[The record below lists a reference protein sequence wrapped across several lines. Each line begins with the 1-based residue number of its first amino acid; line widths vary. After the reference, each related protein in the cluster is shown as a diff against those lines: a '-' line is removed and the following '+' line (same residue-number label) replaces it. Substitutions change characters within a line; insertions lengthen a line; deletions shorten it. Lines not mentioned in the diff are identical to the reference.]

1 MNILIVDDEVIIRT
15 GLSTVI
21 QWEEMGFRLLPSA
34 ESAEEALGRI
44 ASEHPHII
52 LTDIRM
58 GGMDGITM
66 AGKVKEVLPET
77 EIIVLTGYDDFAYV
91 QQAIR
96 SGIGDYLLKSSRP
109 DEIIRAVM
117 KAKQRLLSKW
127 ETHKADNMQRN
138 AYRGKMLERLVT
150 EGIDDPESLKQV
162 PRLLGRLG
170 LAAPAQAEEYA
181 EQESPD
187 SYKLLAAEGLP
198 GRSTQQGADEPRRA
212 DHPHGEYERPPAGT
226 GARAGAGSA
235 PPAGATAQPYA
246 GQNRRLQ
253 EPELQ
258 VLLLSVQGWGDTRAS
273 GGLLRFAV
281 DNMLG
286 ELLPCETLQRQGD
299 ILAVLR
305 TDDLGTEALRSEL
318 ARISDKLKCVLF
330 AAAGS
335 PVRGLA
341 QLPHSYRE
349 AVYAASF
356 RSIAGSELLLLSE
369 TVKGRKGGRTV
380 CSKEEE
386 SELAVLLKGGNPI
399 DLRHFVERV
408 MDAALV
414 SPDATP
420 ASLQAYSQSVVIAA
434 HRWLERTASALGL
447 TDLPRLLPSLGE
459 QADTGHAGSDA
470 LSLAPGTAGDGLGDP
485 GSMKDTL
492 YKRLRVIMETY
503 YQYLSE
509 DGVLYVKR
517 AISYIQDNLDHA
529 LTLQQVAGHV
539 HVNPNHFSEVFK
551 RETGVT
557 YIEFVMR
564 ERIRRAAEILSETPI
579 KISEVAKKV
588 GYEDIKYFSQL
599 FKKFTGQTPSDFR
612 SNREGK

>member
-1 MNILIVDDEVIIRT
+1 
-15 GLSTVI
+15 
-21 QWEEMGFRLLPSA
+21 
-34 ESAEEALGRI
+34 
-44 ASEHPHII
+44 
-52 LTDIRM
+52 
-58 GGMDGITM
+58 
-66 AGKVKEVLPET
+66 
-77 EIIVLTGYDDFAYV
+77 
-91 QQAIR
+91 
-96 SGIGDYLLKSSRP
+96 
-109 DEIIRAVM
+109 
-117 KAKQRLLSKW
+117 
-127 ETHKADNMQRN
+127 MQRK
-138 AYRGKMLERLVT
+138 AYRSKMLERLVT
-150 EGIDDPESLKQV
+150 EGVDDPESLKQL

-170 LAAPAQAEEYA
+170 LAAPAQAGEDGEP
-181 EQESPD
+181 ELSD
-187 SYKLLAAEGLP
+187 SRKLLPAESLP
-198 GRSTQQGADEPRRA
+198 GRSGAARQAADGRHGADQ
-212 DHPHGEYERPPAGT
+212 PHGEGERQPSRTA
-226 GARAGAGSA
+226 ARAHAGSM
-235 PPAGATAQPYA
+235 PPAGAAAQPCA
-246 GQNRRLQ
+246 DQ
-253 EPELQ
+253 EPRLQ
-258 VLLLSVQGWGDTRAS
+258 VLLISVQGWGDTRAS

-356 RSIAGSELLLLSE
+356 RSITGSELLLLSE

-386 SELAVLLKGGNPI
+386 SELAVLLKSGNPI

-414 SPDATP
+414 TPDATP

-459 QADTGHAGSDA
+459 QSDTEHAAAPDDLR
-470 LSLAPGTAGDGLGDP
+470 LSPGTAGDGLGDP

-503 YQYLSE
+503 YQYLSQ

-579 KISEVAKKV
+579 KIGEVAKKV

-599 FKKFTGQTPSDFR
+599 FKKFTGQTPSEFR
-612 SNREGK
+612 SDREGK